1 MAILTC
7 SCGTQEDLRVFS
19 PMVNFE
25 SADYIAAAEEG
36 GIDIALVLSHP
47 AQTDFNVGLNI
58 ITTLEEGRQFNVSS
72 KKLEIK
78 KGEQSAPVRISFA
91 EDEIWD
97 EESLIKLSLLPGER
111 YTVNPDG
118 NCEAYVK
125 LTKTITLPAIS
136 IDKGEDSRVT
146 NPYLAETLHL
156 TLSSKKAP
164 SEDLQVALSF
174 SDLEAGRDY
183 LIDGRSETCVT
194 FPAGQNSVDFELK
207 ILQRDESGMDEV
219 HSLRVESEKGSYVEA
234 GEPVEIRFYDP
245 VVNLDVLMKTAAL
258 NNGEGHQMRQAI
270 KSADGSWNGNTAV
283 DMARS
288 AEGSNYLSSKRN
300 LFLSQWLCKVV
311 SPGSNALRLTEFFPA
326 FQYPQPLTIADY
338 GSAGNTRN
346 FSACDS
352 LFRFTLDKD
361 SSTKGSISNL
371 KPRSFHCYIAEREV
385 WDEGSNPSKA
395 WQLDSKLTDGIID
408 ASSSEMFKERIEVS
422 VERVEGRFDL
432 ENSSETILVTVW
444 LKSDS
449 PYFMEGLDFER
460 YAAVK
465 DGDCWKLE
473 YKIWPR

>member
-1 MAILTC
+1 MAIFTC
-7 SCGTQEDLRVFS
+7 SCGTQEDLRIFS

-25 SADYIAAAEEG
+25 SAEYRAAAEQG
-36 GIDIALVLSHP
+36 GIDIALKLSHP
-47 AQTDFNVGLNI
+47 AQTDFTVGLNI
-58 ITTLEEGRQFNVSS
+58 ITALEEGRQFNVSS
-72 KKLEIK
+72 KKMEIK
-78 KGEQSAPVRISFA
+78 KGEQRAVLSLYFA

-111 YTVNPDG
+111 YTINPDG
-118 NCEAYVK
+118 NCEASVK

-136 IDKGEDSRVT
+136 IYNKDGLSVT
-146 NPYLAETLHL
+146 NPYLAETLRFSL
-156 TLSSKKAP
+156 NSKRAP

-174 SDLEAGRDY
+174 SGLEVGRDF
-183 LIDGRSETCVT
+183 LIDGKPEACVT
-194 FPAGQNSVDFELK
+194 FPAGQNSVDFELSIVQK
-207 ILQRDESGMDEV
+207 DKSGMDEV
-219 HSLRVESEKGSYVEA
+219 HSLSVESAKGSYVVA
-234 GEPVEIRFYDP
+234 GEAVEIRLYDP
-245 VVNLDVLMKTAAL
+245 VVKLDALMRTAAL
-258 NNGEGHQMRQAI
+258 NNGDGHQLRQAV

-326 FQYPQPLTIADY
+326 FQYPQPLTVADY

-361 SSTKGSISNL
+361 SSTKGSISNP
-371 KPRSFHCYIAEREV
+371 KPRTFHCYIAERER

-395 WQLDSKLTDGIID
+395 WQLDSKLTDGNID
-408 ASSSEMFKERIEVS
+408 ASSSSMLKERIEVS

-432 ENSSETILVTVW
+432 EDSSETILVTVW

-449 PYFMEGLDFER
+449 PYFMQGLDFEK